1 MTLRALFLAVLGTA
15 TACYRHDPLYCDVTA
30 DCADVPG
37 RPFCDAT
44 GEHPASDGIAR
55 TCIPDPV
62 GAGPDAGVPTIGIT
76 ATALP
81 HLQIGSSLAV
91 EVRIERPPGSDGAV
105 EITVPSPPPGVS
117 VTPLAIPSSTSSGV
131 LTVTAAADTPFGPV
145 ALSIIASDGTHTGQT
160 ALALDVVG
168 VPGTRDTSF
177 GTGGIATVAL
187 SDGANMVRS
196 IAHGDGFIA
205 ALDNLSLVR
214 VTASGAL
221 DATFGDGGRVR
232 LDIAGLGLASIAEVR
247 LAREPDDGIVVVAH
261 GPASAAAGLH
271 HEIMARV
278 SKGGAVVLAPRLLR
292 AEPSDDRA
300 CGVAAVQNGKI
311 VVGSARANG
320 PRLRRYQAT
329 GSLDPTF
336 EALPP
341 TGWLCEFVFA
351 APGGGV
357 YVRSAVYELSRYDVT
372 GRADGRFGVDGV
384 VALPGGPM
392 WKTLENRPD
401 GKVRIGAAG
410 GSLGVWQIDA
420 AGNPDPSFG
429 EGGYYSY
436 PAVPNH
442 SHQVFAM
449 RETPD
454 GGIVA
459 IGEIIGN
466 WSQGDGAVMVRLQPD
481 GRPDESF
488 AQAGVMIEDDRWSI
502 TNGFLLDGRHA
513 IFLRSHGDGR
523 IELRRFWY

>member
-1 MTLRALFLAVLGTA
+1 MTLRALFLAVLATA

-62 GAGPDAGVPTIGIT
+62 GAGLDAGVPAIGIT

-105 EITVPSPPPGVS
+105 ELTVPSPPPGLS
-117 VTPLAIPSSTSSGV
+117 VTPLAIPSSTSAGV
-131 LTVTAAADTPFGPV
+131 LTVTAAAAAPFGPV
-145 ALSIIASDGTHTGQT
+145 ALSIVASDGTHTGQA

-232 LDIAGLGLASIAEVR
+232 LDIAGLGLASIAEVH

-261 GPASAAAGLH
+261 GLAAAAPSLYLDL
-271 HEIMARV
+271 MARV
-278 SKGGAVVLAPRLLR
+278 SRDGAVVLSPRLLD
-292 AEPSDDRA
+292 AEPSEYRA
-300 CGVAAVQNGKI
+300 CGVTAVQNGKV
-311 VVGSARANG
+311 VVGSARANTV
-320 PRLRRYQAT
+320 RMNRYVND
-329 GSLDPTF
+329 GSQDRTF
-336 EALPP
+336 EALPGP
-341 TGWLCEFVFA
+341 GAVCNVMFPA
-351 APGGGV
+351 SGGGLF
-357 YVRSAVYELSRYDVT
+357 VRVGQSEVHRFDVSGGLDRRFGT
-372 GRADGRFGVDGV
+372 AGIATLADGF
-384 VALPGGPM
+384 A
-392 WKTLENRPD
+392 WTTLAVLPD
-401 GKVRIGAAG
+401 GKIRIGATRNL
-410 GSLGVWQIDA
+410 LGVWQLDD
-420 AGNPDPSFG
+420 AGNPDLRFG
-429 EGGYYSY
+429 IGGYYAFPGVSNY
-436 PAVPNH
+436 TPRIMAVR
-442 SHQVFAM
+442 Q
-449 RETPD
+449 TPD

-459 IGEIIGN
+459 VGEIAGN
-466 WSQGDGAVMVRLQPD
+466 WSQGDGAVMVRLHAD
-481 GRPDESF
+481 GSPDESF
-488 AQAGVMIEDDRWSI
+488 AAGGVMIEDDRWFI
-502 TNGFLLDGRHA
+502 TNAFLLDGRHA
-513 IFLRSHGDGR
+513 VFVRALGGGA